1 MEKGKF
7 YQSKEKYEA
16 SLWICFNKERINP
29 FYSYFFPILFR
40 YGRKYND
47 PEQVKDCIQ
56 DVFTDLT
63 NKLKVGKLPA
73 KVTSIRA
80 YLCKSLDYAY
90 RNKTRHRKNE
100 YTLSKLEISAQ
111 KEFQQYH
118 DEFHSPELSI
128 ENRNSIL
135 SRAYNSLPFKY
146 KKILLL
152 RSIRGYTYKKVA
164 RLLGLSTPVA
174 AQSRFR
180 RAMKQLKAN
189 VLRIK
194 GQGDH

>member
-16 SLWICFNKERINP
+16 SLWICFNKQRINP

-56 DVFTDLT
+56 DVFADLT
-63 NKLKVGKLPA
+63 DKLKIGKLPVE
-73 KVTSIRA
+73 VTSIRA
-80 YLCKSLDYAY
+80 YLCKSLDYTY

-100 YTLSKLEISAQ
+100 YSFSKLEISAQ
-111 KEFQQYH
+111 KAFQRYQ
-118 DEFHSPELSI
+118 DEFHPPELTI
-128 ENRNSIL
+128 EDRNTVL
-135 SRAYNSLPFKY
+135 SKAYHSLPFRY
-146 KKILLL
+146 KKVLLL
-152 RSIRGYTYKKVA
+152 RSIKGYTYKMVA
-164 RLLGLSTPVA
+164 QTLGLPTPTA

-180 RAMKQLKAN
+180 RAMKQLKDK
-189 VLRIK
+189 VTRIRS
-194 GQGDH
+194 QIDH